1 MEEHKEGQSQQG
13 ESEGERMCD
22 RVVGKDGGR
31 ERDSEREWEGKAR
44 KKSGETET
52 GEERQKNEHF
62 RPRRFLAARLC

>member
-13 ESEGERMCD
+13 ESERERMCD
-22 RVVGKDGGR
+22 RAVGKDGGQETR
-31 ERDSEREWEGKAR
+31 EREWEGKAR

-62 RPRRFLAARLC
+62 RPHRFLVARLC